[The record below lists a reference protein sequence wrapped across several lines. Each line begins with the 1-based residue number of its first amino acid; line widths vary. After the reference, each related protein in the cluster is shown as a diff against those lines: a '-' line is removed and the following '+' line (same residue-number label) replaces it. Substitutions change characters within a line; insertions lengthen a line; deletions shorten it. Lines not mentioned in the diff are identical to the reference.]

1 MSETVT
7 VVKSAEKEI
16 MTTNDDAVATEE
28 ANEIIV
34 IARARG
40 RTGTAIVK
48 KTKTGVIVMTIGESG
63 ETFIAVTVMGETVT
77 GAARGKKPTSPLM
90 NA

>member
-16 MTTNDDAVATEE
+16 MTTNDDVVATEE
-28 ANEIIV
+28 VNEITV

-40 RTGTAIVK
+40 PTGTGIVK
-48 KTKTGVIVMTIGESG
+48 KTKTGVIVTTIDESG
-63 ETFIAVTVMGETVT
+63 ETFIAVNVMWETVT
-77 GAARGKKPTSPLM
+77 GAARGMKLM
-90 NA
+90 NPRMNA